1 MPADGPEERRTN
13 MATRKK
19 AAARPGFNES
29 AKELWLAGVG
39 AVNIVGEE
47 GSRVFNELVEKGKEW
62 QEANEGGRMAKITE
76 RAQGFK
82 DDARGVLSKVI
93 TPLEDGLSATMQ
105 RLGVPTR
112 AEIVQLT
119 HRVEELTKIVQQTRN
134 AAKAKPA
141 AQPRPKAA
149 PKAAPKPA
157 PRAKA
162 GKPKPKAETA
172 VTS

>member
-1 MPADGPEERRTN
+1 

-19 AAARPGFNES
+19 AAPKAGFNES
-29 AKELWLAGVG
+29 AKDIWLAGIG

-47 GSRVFNELVEKGKEW
+47 GSRVFSELVEKGREW
-62 QEANEGGRMAKITE
+62 EEANDGRFSRFTD

-82 DDARGVLSKVI
+82 EDAKGVLSKVM
-93 TPLEDGLSATMQ
+93 TPIEDGLSATMQ

-134 AAKAKPA
+134 AAKAKAAKPA
-141 AQPRPKAA
+141 AV
-149 PKAAPKPA
+149 
-157 PRAKA
+157 
-162 GKPKPKAETA
+162 PKPKAAKPKAKTA
-172 VTS
+172 ARPRTKAKAEPTVTAS

>member
-1 MPADGPEERRTN
+1 

-19 AAARPGFNES
+19 AAPKPGFNES
-29 AKELWLAGVG
+29 AKDLWLAGVG

-47 GSRVFNELVEKGKEW
+47 GSRVFSELVEKGKEW
-62 QEANEGGRMAKITE
+62 QEANEGGRISRITE

-82 DDARGVLSKVI
+82 EDARGVLSKVI
-93 TPLEDGLSATMQ
+93 TPIEDGLSATMA

-119 HRVEELTKIVQQTRN
+119 HRVEELTRIVQQTRN
-134 AAKAKPA
+134 AAKARATAPA
-141 AQPRPKAA
+141 KPKA
-149 PKAAPKPA
+149 KAKPAPKPK
-157 PRAKA
+157 PRARAA
-162 GKPKPKAETA
+162 GKPKPKAEPA

>member
-1 MPADGPEERRTN
+1 

-19 AAARPGFNES
+19 AAPKAGFNES
-29 AKELWLAGVG
+29 AKDLWLAGVG

-47 GSRVFNELVEKGKEW
+47 GSRVFSELVEKGKEW
-62 QEANEGGRMAKITE
+62 QEANEGGRLSRMTE
-76 RAQGFK
+76 RAQGLK
-82 DDARGVLSKVI
+82 EDARGVLSKVM
-93 TPLEDGLSATMQ
+93 TPLEDGLSATMA

-119 HRVEELTKIVQQTRN
+119 HRVEELTRIVQQTRS
-134 AAKAKPA
+134 AAKAKAAAPPKAKAKPA
-141 AQPRPKAA
+141 
-149 PKAAPKPA
+149 PKPK

-162 GKPKPKAETA
+162 AGKAKPKAEAA

>member
-1 MPADGPEERRTN
+1 

-19 AAARPGFNES
+19 AAPKPGFNES
-29 AKELWLAGVG
+29 AKDLWLAGVG

-47 GSRVFNELVEKGKEW
+47 GSRVFSELVEKGKEW
-62 QEANEGGRMAKITE
+62 QEANEGGRISRITE

-82 DDARGVLSKVI
+82 EDARGVLSKVI
-93 TPLEDGLSATMQ
+93 TPIEDGLSATMA

-119 HRVEELTKIVQQTRN
+119 HRVEELTRIVQQTRH
-134 AAKAKPA
+134 AAKAKAAAPPKAKAKPA
-141 AQPRPKAA
+141 
-149 PKAAPKPA
+149 PKPK

-162 GKPKPKAETA
+162 AGKAKPKAEPA